1 MARGRTYVV
10 MRGGLGDIVLAQRA
24 LHELRAKSGV
34 GKLHIVTE
42 SKYADLFLGCGAVDG
57 LILVSGPRDAKRLR
71 SELQAAGE
79 TVHNLDHPFSGQRHR
94 RDSLHITERI
104 DEILSTSCG
113 NSPPILGI
121 PPASLGCPHA
131 VLTWASSAECK
142 IPPAPARMDI
152 WRHFRESC
160 LAASLKPVSIS
171 SPADGTE
178 EGDRVFGSLLQLCA
192 VVRGASL
199 YVGCD
204 TGFSHVAASGAVRSV
219 VCHIGHT
226 LARCGVNN
234 ENADIL
240 YYRENSAVDPVDV
253 NRCIDIALRH

>member
-1 MARGRTYVV
+1 MAKGKIYVI

-24 LHELRAKSGV
+24 LRELRSKV
-34 GKLHIVTE
+34 GELHIATE
-42 SKYADLFLGCGAVDG
+42 PKYADLFLGCALADG
-57 LILVSGPRDAKRLR
+57 LILVSGPRSAKRLR

-79 TVHNLDHPFSGQRHR
+79 TVYNLDHPFSGQRHR

-104 DEILSTSCG
+104 DEILNTSCG
-113 NSPPILGI
+113 NSSPILDI
-121 PPASLGCPHA
+121 PPVSLGCPHA
-131 VLTWASSAECK
+131 VLTWASSAEGK
-142 IPPAPARMDI
+142 IPSVIARADI

-160 LAASLKPVSIS
+160 LTVGLKPISIS
-171 SPADGTE
+171 SPTDDIE
-178 EGDRVFGSLLQLCA
+178 EGDRVSGSLLQLCA

-204 TGFSHVAASGAVRSV
+204 TGFSHVAASRAVQSV

-234 ENADIL
+234 KNADIL
-240 YYRENSAVDPVDV
+240 YYRENSAVDSADI
-253 NRCIDIALRH
+253 NRRIDIALGY